1 MKRFR
6 RVAWLLPPCW
16 ARGGGFR
23 QRRALTIGLMI
34 VLGGTAAEAQDT
46 ADGSPLEAR
55 VWLDRGDQ
63 PVLQRGDRV
72 RVYYRTSVDAHT
84 AIFRIDTDGRVTLVR
99 PAHPEAEQVTRG
111 GRD

>member
-1 MKRFR
+1 M
-6 RVAWLLPPCW
+6 
-16 ARGGGFR
+16 
-23 QRRALTIGLMI
+23 RRALTIGLMI

-72 RVYYRTSVDAHT
+72 RVY
-84 AIFRIDTDGRVTLVR
+84 
-99 PAHPEAEQVTRG
+99 
-111 GRD
+111 

>member
-1 MKRFR
+1 MR
-6 RVAWLLPPCW
+6 RV
-16 ARGGGFR
+16 
-23 QRRALTIGLMI
+23 LTIGLMI

-72 RVYYRTSVDAHT
+72 RVYYRTSVDAP
-84 AIFRIDTDGRVTLVR
+84 DCER
-99 PAHPEAEQVTRG
+99 PAEAPAETWRTWRLTRPSG
-111 GRD
+111 FRTRSRTEPVCFPRDHRFGLRPPLTR